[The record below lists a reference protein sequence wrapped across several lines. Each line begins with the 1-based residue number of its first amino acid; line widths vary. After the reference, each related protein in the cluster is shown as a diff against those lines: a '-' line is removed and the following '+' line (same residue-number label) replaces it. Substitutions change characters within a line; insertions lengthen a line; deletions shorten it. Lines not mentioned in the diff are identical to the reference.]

1 MNTVDYSRMLRE
13 LYTAGRQIAEV
24 DVPRGVFLT
33 IDGQGAP
40 GGAGYVAAI
49 DQLFSVAYTLKYA
62 LKAEGL
68 PDFKIGML
76 ECLWFNEDV
85 PRDPGKWRWRAMLRI
100 PVAATPAQVA
110 AARKSVLARKGLDAR
125 AVRRT
130 SWREGKSL
138 QVLHV
143 GPYDDVGP
151 TYQALQ
157 AQAAERHYR
166 VRGPAHEIYLNDPRR
181 VGPERTRTIVRLP
194 IAHPRPAHARQSA

>member
-1 MNTVDYSRMLRE
+1 MNTVDFSKMLRE
-13 LYTAGRQIAEV
+13 LYTAGNTIAEV

-33 IDGQGAP
+33 VEGQGMP
-40 GGAGYVAAI
+40 GGAGYLAAI
-49 DQLFSVAYTLKYA
+49 DQLFGVAYTLKYA

-76 ECLWFNEDV
+76 ECLWFNETP
-85 PRDPGKWRWRAMLRI
+85 PRDPEQWRWRAMLRI
-100 PVAATPAQVA
+100 PVAVTPAQVA
-110 AARKSVLARKGLDAR
+110 AARKAVLARKGLDAG

-130 SWREGKSL
+130 SWREGKAL

-143 GPYDDVGP
+143 GPYDAVGP
-151 TYQALQ
+151 TYEALQ

-194 IAHPRPAHARQSA
+194 IAHRRPAYARKSA